1 MKLYTKGGD
10 KGKTSLIGG
19 ERVAKTD
26 ERVEAYGSVDEL
38 TAFLALLGDSMA
50 EKDADAE
57 YVADI
62 HRINSILMGVEALL
76 AVGEGG
82 QDKVKPVS
90 NEQTEWLEKRIDE
103 LQSRI
108 APITNF
114 TIPGGCSVVSM
125 CHVSRTV
132 CRRAERAAI
141 RAAQSQD
148 IDTSALIFLNRLS
161 DYLYALGR
169 VLTEFFEVE
178 EILWRP

>member
-38 TAFLALLGDSMA
+38 TAFLALLGDSMT
-50 EKDADAE
+50 EKDAEDE
-57 YVADI
+57 YIADI
-62 HRINSILMGVEALL
+62 HRINAILMSVETLL

-82 QDKVKPVS
+82 HGKVKPIS
-90 NEQTEWLEKRIDE
+90 EENIGWLERRIDD
-103 LQSRI
+103 LQSKI
-108 APITNF
+108 VPITNF
-114 TIPGGCSVVSM
+114 TIPGGCAVVSM
-125 CHVSRTV
+125 CHVCRTV

-141 RAAQSQD
+141 RASQSHD
-148 IDTSALIFLNRLS
+148 IDASALIFLNRLS

-169 VLTEFFEVE
+169 MLTEFFAVE
-178 EILWRP
+178 EILWHP

>member
-38 TAFLALLGDSMA
+38 TAFLALLGDSMV
-50 EKDADAE
+50 EKGADAE
-57 YVADI
+57 YIADI
-62 HRINSILMGVEALL
+62 HRINSILMSVEALL
-76 AVGEGG
+76 AVGKGG
-82 QDKVKPVS
+82 QDRVKPIS
-90 NEQTEWLEKRIDE
+90 GEKTEWLEKRIDD

-108 APITNF
+108 APIENF

-125 CHVSRTV
+125 CHVCRTV

-141 RAAQSQD
+141 RAAQSYD
-148 IDTSALIFLNRLS
+148 IDTSAPIFLNRLS

-169 VLTEFFEVE
+169 MLTEFFEVE

>member
-26 ERVEAYGSVDEL
+26 DRVEAYGSVDEL

-50 EKDADAE
+50 EKGADAE

-62 HRINSILMGVEALL
+62 HAINSTLMSVEALL

-82 QDKVKPVS
+82 RDKVKPVS
-90 NEQTEWLEKRIDE
+90 DEAIERLEKRIDE

-125 CHVSRTV
+125 CHVCRTV

-141 RAAQSQD
+141 RASQEHE
-148 IDTSALIFLNRLS
+148 IDASALVYLNRLS

-169 VLTEFFEVE
+169 VLTEFFDVE

>member
-50 EKDADAE
+50 EKGADAE

-62 HRINSILMGVEALL
+62 HRINSTLMGVEALL

-82 QDKVKPVS
+82 RDKVKPVS
-90 NEQTEWLEKRIDE
+90 DEQTEWLEKRIDE

-114 TIPGGCSVVSM
+114 TIPGGCSVVSL
-125 CHVSRTV
+125 CHVCRTV

>member
-10 KGKTSLIGG
+10 KGSTSLIGG

-38 TAFLALLGDSMA
+38 TAFLALLGDSMVDKGI
-50 EKDADAE
+50 EDE
-57 YVADI
+57 YVADTR
-62 HRINSILMGVEALL
+62 RINSILMGVEALL
-76 AVGEGG
+76 AVGECAR
-82 QDKVKPVS
+82 DKVKPVGDE
-90 NEQTEWLEKRIDE
+90 NIDWIENRIDD

-114 TIPGGCSVVSM
+114 TIPGGCTVVSM
-125 CHVSRTV
+125 CHVCRTV

-141 RAAQSQD
+141 RASQSHD
-148 IDTSALIFLNRLS
+148 IDESALIFLNRLS

-169 VLTEFFEVE
+169 RMTEFFKVE
-178 EILWRP
+178 EILWHP